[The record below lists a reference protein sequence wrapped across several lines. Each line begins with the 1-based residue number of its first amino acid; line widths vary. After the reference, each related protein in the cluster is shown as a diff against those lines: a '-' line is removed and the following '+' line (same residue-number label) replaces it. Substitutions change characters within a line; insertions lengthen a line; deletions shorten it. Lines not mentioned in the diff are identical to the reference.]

1 MIKKK
6 KKSKRKKSKD
16 SDWEITG
23 YYIADGKTQVMRR
36 HKKSG
41 RETKS
46 YRM

>member
-1 MIKKK
+1 MHKKK
-6 KKSKRKKSKD
+6 KAKTVKKKKD
-16 SDWEITG
+16 EWEITG

>member
-1 MIKKK
+1 MTKKK
-6 KKSKRKKSKD
+6 KKSKSKKNKN

-23 YYIADGKTQVMRR
+23 YYIADGKIQVMRR
-36 HKKSG
+36 HKTSG